1 MAKRKGARWGH
12 PLLLPM
18 RGYRGCG
25 HPVATAARMV
35 RILHFGKLF
44 ITFITSFC
52 IEYCLAY
59 SFHPFLP
66 TTSRVF

>member
-25 HPVATAARMV
+25 HSVATAARMV

-44 ITFITSFC
+44 IAFIAQFC
-52 IEYCLAY
+52 IEL
-59 SFHPFLP
+59 SGDEVFLGHADDI
-66 TTSRVF
+66 